1 MKYLYNPP
9 LIIKKLFKSFYW
21 QTTSNKILLTFDDG
35 PNPGTTEKILNTLN
49 RLKITSL
56 HFCVG
61 ENLDRYK
68 DLTNK
73 ILSEGHAIGNH
84 TYYHKTLTSLNTKE
98 SLEEIR
104 SVNSL
109 MRNDFSYNIKY
120 FRPPYGRINFK
131 TKKIVNET
139 GMKCVM
145 WNLLT
150 YDYKNDI
157 KRVKFSIDNYLQN
170 NSIIVLHDNNKSS
183 DFIVDS
189 IKYISDKAAAKGFEF
204 GVPEE
209 CLK

>member
-1 MKYLYNPP
+1 MKFLYNPP
-9 LIIKKLFKSFYW
+9 LIIKKLFKHFYW
-21 QTTSNKILLTFDDG
+21 QTSNNKILLTFDDG
-35 PNPGTTEKILNTLN
+35 PNPGTSEKILNTLN
-49 RLKITSL
+49 KLKITTL

-61 ENLDRYK
+61 ENLEGYK
-68 DLTNK
+68 ELVNN
-73 ILSEGHAIGNH
+73 ILNEGHTIGNH
-84 TYYHKTLTSLNTKE
+84 TYHHNTLTSLSSKQA
-98 SLEEIR
+98 LVEIK

-109 MRNDFSYNIKY
+109 MREVYNYNIKY

-131 TKKIVNET
+131 TKMIMDET

-145 WNLLT
+145 WNLIT

-157 KRVKFSIDNYLQN
+157 KRVKFSIDNYLQS

-189 IKYISDKAAAKGFEF
+189 IKYIAESAAAKGFEF

>member
-9 LIIKKLFKSFYW
+9 LIIKKLFKHFYW
-21 QTTSNKILLTFDDG
+21 QTSNNKILLTFDDG

-49 RLKITSL
+49 DLKINAL

-61 ENLDRYK
+61 ENLDSYK
-68 DLTNK
+68 DLVK
-73 ILSEGHAIGNH
+73 IILNEGHAIGNH
-84 TYYHKTLTSLNTKE
+84 TYYHKTLTSLSTKE

-109 MRNDFSYNIKY
+109 MRDDYSYNIKY

-157 KRVKFSIDNYLQN
+157 KRVKFSIDNYMQN

-189 IKYISDKAAAKGFEF
+189 IKYISEAAAAKGFEF

>member
-21 QTTSNKILLTFDDG
+21 QTTNNKILLTFDDG
-35 PNPGTTEKILNTLN
+35 PNPGTTEKILNALN

-68 DLTNK
+68 DLTNN

-84 TYYHKTLTSLNTKE
+84 TYYHKTLTSLSTKE

-109 MRNDFSYNIKY
+109 MRTDYSYNIKY

-157 KRVKFSIDNYLQN
+157 KRVKFSIDNYMQN

-189 IKYISDKAAAKGFEF
+189 IKYIADAATTKGYEF
-204 GVPEE
+204 GVPGE

>member
-1 MKYLYNPP
+1 
-9 LIIKKLFKSFYW
+9 
-21 QTTSNKILLTFDDG
+21 
-35 PNPGTTEKILNTLN
+35 
-49 RLKITSL
+49 
-56 HFCVG
+56 
-61 ENLDRYK
+61 
-68 DLTNK
+68 
-73 ILSEGHAIGNH
+73 
-84 TYYHKTLTSLNTKE
+84 
-98 SLEEIR
+98 
-104 SVNSL
+104 
-109 MRNDFSYNIKY
+109 
-120 FRPPYGRINFK
+120 
-131 TKKIVNET
+131 VNET

-189 IKYISDKAAAKGFEF
+189 IKYIADTAAAKGFEF

>member
-1 MKYLYNPP
+1 VKFLYDPP
-9 LIIKKLFKSFYW
+9 LIIKRLFKHFYW
-21 QTTSNKILLTFDDG
+21 QTSNNKILLTFDDG
-35 PNPGTTEKILNTLN
+35 PNPGTTEKILNVLN
-49 RLKITSL
+49 KLKITAL

-61 ENLDRYK
+61 ENLEQYRE
-68 DLTNK
+68 LTNK
-73 ILSEGHAIGNH
+73 ILFEGHAIGNH
-84 TYYHKTLTSLNTKE
+84 TYYHNTLTSLNSKE
-98 SLEEIR
+98 ALEEIKN
-104 SVNSL
+104 VNSL
-109 MRNDFSYNIKY
+109 MRDSFGYNIKY
-120 FRPPYGRINFK
+120 FRPPYGRFNFK
-131 TKKIVNET
+131 TKKIVNKT

-145 WNLLT
+145 WNLIT

-189 IKYISDKAAAKGFEF
+189 IKYISDKAAARGFEF